1 MDVED
6 TNSAKEPG
14 RESGAHG
21 PSSGDIP
28 AADTSHPAPET
39 PPTYIYHAH
48 PEGEEC
54 NEECI
59 YRRGIPDSDAS
70 STSSFTAVTAY
81 HDGSE
86 PPLGGTAQSCTPQG
100 NGAVTTPSKS
110 AGTSPIAKLISTITG
125 HGGPLAKKGSTST
138 TATSALPA
146 SDPDAPALPGQ
157 PQDPGGVPAGGTGAG
172 GNAISQTSYEVV
184 TTSQG
189 LPKPREKVTTQLP
202 KYFGVSF
209 TQTFVELGVFAVLEG
224 LGMNDQMA
232 NVFAI
237 VCSATYGFTMNRNIT
252 FKSSSNF
259 KRSVILF
266 ILLWCWNLTFCNL
279 CLTFLPGL
287 WGWDPLVIKM
297 LTMACQGIWGFLL
310 GRNVIFR

>member
-1 MDVED
+1 MDIED
-6 TNSAKEPG
+6 MNSGKEPG
-14 RESGAHG
+14 RESGPHG
-21 PSSGDIP
+21 PTTGDAP
-28 AADTSHPAPET
+28 TEDTSHPAPGT
-39 PPTYIYHAH
+39 SPTYIYHAH

-59 YRRGIPDSDAS
+59 YRRGISDANG
-70 STSSFTAVTAY
+70 TSSFTAAAIY
-81 HDGSE
+81 QEGSE
-86 PPLGGTAQSCTPQG
+86 PPVNGTPQNCTPQETG
-100 NGAVTTPSKS
+100 EVTTPSNGS
-110 AGTSPIAKLISTITG
+110 GASPFAKLISTITA
-125 HGGPLAKKGSTST
+125 HSGPLTRKGAAST
-138 TATSALPA
+138 TATNTPSA
-146 SDPDAPALPGQ
+146 SGPDAPALPGQ
-157 PQDPGGVPAGGTGAG
+157 PQDPGNAPAGTS

-189 LPKPREKVTTQLP
+189 LPKPREKVSTQLP

-224 LGMNDQMA
+224 LGMDDQIA

-259 KRSVILF
+259 KRSVVLF

-287 WGWDPLVIKM
+287 WGWDPLVIK
-297 LTMACQGIWGFLL
+297 LITMACQGVWGFLL
-310 GRNVIFR
+310 SRNVIFR